1 MRVLVTGGAGY
12 IGSVVAE
19 ELLKA
24 GHQVV
29 VYDNLSQGH
38 RQAVPPGADL
48 VEADLADA
56 AALRA
61 CLRRHGIEAVV
72 HLAANLL
79 VSESAANPAKYFRN
93 NVANSLNLIEVMVE
107 LGVAR
112 LVFSSTAAVYGEPRR
127 PPILEEDPT
136 APTNPYGESKLAV
149 ERMLPWYEAA
159 YGLRYVSL
167 RYFNAAGASD
177 RCGED
182 HRPETH
188 LIPQVIQAALGRRP
202 YVEIYGTDYNT
213 PDGTGVRDYIHVTD
227 LAAAHVLALE
237 ALEGSSGIY
246 NLGNGE
252 GFSVR
257 QVIETARDVTG
268 CPIPTVERPRR
279 PGDTGVL
286 VASAAKIRA
295 QLGWQPRSPDLRA
308 ILESAWSWHQRH
320 PSGYEE

>member
-38 RQAVPPGADL
+38 RQAVPPGAEL
-48 VEADLADA
+48 IEADLADA
-56 AALRA
+56 AAVRA
-61 CLRRHGIEAVV
+61 ALRRHRIQAVV

-93 NVANSLNLIEVMVE
+93 NVANSLNLIEAMVE

-127 PPILEEDPT
+127 LPILEEDPT
-136 APTNPYGESKLAV
+136 EPTNPYGESKLAV

-159 YGLRYVSL
+159 YGLNYVSL
-167 RYFNAAGASD
+167 RYFNAAGASG

-188 LIPQVIQAALGRRP
+188 LIPQVMQVALGKGP

-213 PDGTGVRDYIHVTD
+213 PDGSGVRDYIHVTD

-237 ALEGSSGIY
+237 RGRGIY

-257 QVIETARDVTG
+257 QVIEMARAVTG
-268 CPIPTVERPRR
+268 RPIPTVERPRR
-279 PGDTGVL
+279 PGDTAVL

-295 QLGWQPRSPDLRA
+295 QLDWRPRFPDLRT
-308 ILESAWSWHQRH
+308 IIETAWSWHQRH
-320 PSGYEE
+320 PNGYQE